1 VSRRRVLVI
10 LGVGLVG
17 CIGYILFALLFPRFS
32 TGAQWNI
39 RLGAEESIAQARS
52 IAAKHGLDVTGWAAE
67 SAVRVDRKLND
78 AQIVVG
84 FRHPTIADEA
94 VGIRLD
100 PAGRPTAVIHEREP
114 RAGDDITV
122 DAARPLAER
131 ALRELAPNADEY
143 RSVAQED
150 LGEDGVRFRWERSG
164 ADPNVVLRA
173 SAIVAGDSVRDIRYE
188 REESEPA
195 ARRNRPIDVLDSVS
209 DITVILSALFGLV
222 LYVIA
227 SGRRMIPQRLALT
240 LAGIAWLV
248 LLVEMVSGLDPTLV
262 NLFSGSNNSGRW
274 TLILAAAF
282 VAIPG
287 ILAVVGAYP
296 SARRRFPRQLVS
308 LEELLLRGRITSRSV
323 GMALLT
329 GIAAGGWIAVVPHLI
344 RATGLFGDYR
354 VDDAFDDPLFLP
366 GALPLE
372 LHGSVIVALI
382 AFALLGSFVQDKLR
396 GRIGTI
402 TAFVLALIVL
412 SNDAVE
418 PIVAALLAAVIV
430 ALIFDQLFRRGDLL
444 TLIAAA
450 ASSAWAINAAS
461 RLVQPAP
468 SIQDDGWIVVIVGT
482 AVAAGALAIALWGSV
497 KPYLPWEPR
506 PARAE
511 RERIQAELNV
521 ARQAQE
527 QMLPA
532 TPPELSGTSI
542 ASFCRPARQVG
553 GDLFDFVAMH
563 DGMVGIAVADVSGKG
578 VPAALVMTIT
588 KGLLLAAS
596 DGRADPLEILADVN
610 AGIHSLG
617 NRSVFVTMLFGVFDP
632 AARTFH
638 FVRAGHTPL
647 LWRKASGE
655 VVTLSPHGIG
665 IGMTGPRAFSTL
677 CERRTITTAPGDFL
691 ILYSDG
697 VNEAMNENREE
708 FGDERLLT
716 IVRDRITNATTAEE
730 ARVILVQAVDDFRGT
745 APAHDDMTLVV
756 VKCCPK
762 SAEPPSS

>member
-1 VSRRRVLVI
+1 MSRGRTLAI
-10 LGVGLVG
+10 LGAGVV
-17 CIGYILFALLFPRFS
+17 GYILFAWLFPRFS

-39 RLGAEESIAQARS
+39 RHGAEESIAHARGV
-52 IAAKHGLDVTGWAAE
+52 AAKHGLDVSGWPAE
-67 SAVRVDRKLND
+67 STVRVDRSPHH
-78 AQIVVG
+78 AQILVG
-84 FRHPTIADEA
+84 FRHPTVADET

-100 PAGRPTAVIHEREP
+100 PTGRPTAVVHRHEP
-114 RAGDDITV
+114 RPGDDVTV

-131 ALRELAPNADEY
+131 ALRDFVPNAAEY

-150 LGEDGVRFRWERSG
+150 LGEDGVRFRWERVG
-164 ADPNVVLRA
+164 TDPNLVTRA
-173 SAIVAGDSVRDIRYE
+173 TAIVAGTSVQDIRYE
-188 REESEPA
+188 LELSEQG
-195 ARRNRPIDVLDSVS
+195 ARRKRRSPVNVLDAVS
-209 DITVILSALFGLV
+209 KVTVFVAGMFGLV

-227 SGRRMIPQRLALT
+227 SGRRMIPQRLVWT
-240 LAGIAWLV
+240 LAGIAWLI
-248 LLVEMVSGLDPTLV
+248 LQVEMLSGFDPELDSIF
-262 NLFSGSNNSGRW
+262 NDDNKNSARW
-274 TLILAAAF
+274 AMILAAFF

-287 ILAVVGAYP
+287 ALAVMGGYP

-323 GMALLT
+323 GRALLT

-344 RATGLFGDYR
+344 RATGLFGTYR
-354 VDDAFDDPLFLP
+354 VDDAFDEPLFLP
-366 GALPLE
+366 GALPLQ
-372 LHGSVIVALI
+372 LHGAVMVALL

-396 GRIGTI
+396 GRIGTVL
-402 TAFVLALIVL
+402 AFVLALIVI
-412 SNDAVE
+412 SNDAVDS
-418 PIVAALLAAVIV
+418 IAATLLAAVLV
-430 ALIFDQLFRRGDLL
+430 TLIFDQLFRRGDLL

-450 ASSAWAINAAS
+450 ASAAWAINAAS
-461 RLVQPAP
+461 RLVQPAT
-468 SIQDDGWIVVIVGT
+468 SIHADGRIALIAGMV
-482 AVAAGALAIALWGSV
+482 VAAAALAIALFGSV

-532 TPPELSGTSI
+532 TPPELPGTSI
-542 ASFCRPARQVG
+542 ASFCLPARQVG
-553 GDLFDFVAMH
+553 GDLFDFVAMR
-563 DGMVGIAVADVSGKG
+563 DGRVGIAVADVSGKG

-596 DGRADPLEILADVN
+596 DGRSEPLEILADVN

-647 LWRKASGE
+647 LWRKANGE
-655 VVTLSPHGIG
+655 VVSLSPRGIG
-665 IGMTGPRAFSTL
+665 IGMTGPRSFSTL
-677 CERRTITTAPGDFL
+677 CEPRTITTAPGDFL

-697 VNEAMNENREE
+697 VNEAMNERTEE
-708 FGDERLLT
+708 FGDERLMAT
-716 IVRDRITNATTAEE
+716 VRDRITNATTAEE
-730 ARVILVQAVDDFRGT
+730 ARAVLVKAVDDFRGT

-756 VKCCPK
+756 LKT
-762 SAEPPSS
+762 